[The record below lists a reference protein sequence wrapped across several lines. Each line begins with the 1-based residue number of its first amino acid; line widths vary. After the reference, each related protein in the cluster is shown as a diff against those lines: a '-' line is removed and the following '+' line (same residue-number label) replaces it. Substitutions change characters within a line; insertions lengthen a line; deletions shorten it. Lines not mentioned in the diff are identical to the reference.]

1 MNAPLSPEVA
11 VTDQPVPQEDAE
23 TATKPSV
30 IPSRGIKMP
39 MDKALLRPRIRQSL
53 RKNSYEGYEADAI
66 MKIAREGD
74 TVIELGA
81 GIGYISTLIGVHKP
95 VKAIHAFEAN
105 PRLIDY
111 IHRAHALNGVT
122 NATVHNA
129 LLAPRKGPPCDF
141 YIRQN
146 FLASSMDPEGGP
158 EDGVVAVEQIEVR
171 NINTTFREIKPDV
184 LVCDI
189 EGAEAEILPALK
201 YDGLRAAVIELH
213 PQNVGAPGI
222 RAVFD
227 AMHAAGLAFYPRWSH
242 RKVAVFRREW

>member
-1 MNAPLSPEVA
+1 MTADPLEATTTQAAP
-11 VTDQPVPQEDAE
+11 
-23 TATKPSV
+23 
-30 IPSRGIKMP
+30 IIRSRGIEMP
-39 MDKALLRPRIRQSL
+39 LDKDLLAPRVRQAL
-53 RKNSYEGYEADAI
+53 RKDTYEGFEADAI
-66 MKIAREGD
+66 LKIAREGD

-111 IHRAHALNGVT
+111 IHRTHALNGVT
-122 NATVHNA
+122 CATVHNA
-129 LLAPRKGPPCDF
+129 LLVPRKGPPRDF
-141 YIRQN
+141 YVRRN
-146 FLASSMDPEGGP
+146 FLASSLDPGEADTG
-158 EDGVVAVEQIEVR
+158 ELLSVEKVETR
-171 NINTTFREIKPDV
+171 NISTTFRELQPDV

-189 EGAEAEILPALK
+189 EGAEAEIFPALK
-201 YDGLRAAVIELH
+201 YEGLRAAVIELH

-227 AMHAAGLAFYPRWSH
+227 AMHALGLAFYPRWSH